1 MHLRDTRVFVAGH
14 GGLVGAALVR
24 RLITEGAR
32 VQTCS
37 RSLCDLRR
45 QGPTEDLLARC
56 RPDIVFLAAA
66 TVGGIDANRRRPA
79 EFIYDNLAI
88 ATNVIEASRRSGV
101 KKFVFLGSSC
111 IYPRDAVQP
120 ITEDALLTGPLEE
133 SNRAYAVAKIAG
145 IELCRAY
152 AAQHGFPAIS
162 VMPPNVYGESD
173 HFIGAD
179 NHVMAALIARIVAA
193 KRDGQTSITIWGT
206 GKPVREFLHTDD
218 LADALCFLSEL
229 DYSSPEP
236 INVGPGFG
244 TTIMDLARLIA
255 YAAKWDGEI
264 VTDPGMPD
272 GHPSKVMDV
281 SRVEALGWR
290 PKIVLA
296 DGIRRVVAAYE
307 ASLPVP
313 VRRHHEATVC
323 VQDGLGTT
331 YMWSD
336 NVANVQ

>member
-79 EFIYDNLAI
+79 EFIYDNLTI
-88 ATNVIEASRRSGV
+88 ATNVIEAARRSGV
-101 KKFVFLGSSC
+101 QKFVFLGSSC
-111 IYPRDAVQP
+111 IYPRDAAQP
-120 ITEDALLTGPLEE
+120 ISEDALLTGPLEAT
-133 SNRAYAVAKIAG
+133 NRAYAVAKIAG

-152 AAQHGFPAIS
+152 RAQFGFDAIS
-162 VMPPNVYGESD
+162 VMPPNVYGEND
-173 HFIGAD
+173 QFTGAD
-179 NHVMAALIARIVAA
+179 NHVMAALITRIVAA
-193 KRDGQTSITIWGT
+193 KRDGQRSITIWGT
-206 GKPVREFLHTDD
+206 GRPIREFLHTDD
-218 LADALCFLSEL
+218 LADALCLLAEQ
-229 DYSSPEP
+229 YSSPEP

-255 YAAKWDGEI
+255 YAVEWDGEI

-272 GHPSKVMDV
+272 GHPSKVMNT

-296 DGIRRVVAAYE
+296 DGIRRVVAAYT
-307 ASLPVP
+307 ARQPAP
-313 VRRHHEATVC
+313 VRRHREATVC

-336 NVANVQ
+336 NVAVVQ